1 MDLKKFYRYKKLG
14 KTQEITNK
22 SKELWMYT
30 RVSSKE
36 QTKKKYSIE
45 GQISSIRDYANRNG
59 YIITREH
66 GGTYESAKGDLTRK
80 EFKQL
85 LDSVKKAKQKPY
97 AIAIKF
103 ISRFSRSGGGA
114 IGLVEELVNIVG
126 VHLIETSTGLTTEDE
141 KDRLEIY
148 DKLLDSRREN
158 MVRLERTLP
167 AMKEFLEDGFWLGKP
182 PRGYTMYGE
191 RVSNFNNRIQGQK
204 VVINEDG
211 RLLQKAW
218 QWKSEGMSDADIR
231 YKLLDKFHFKISKQ
245 NLSAMWRRPFYVGVS
260 TNAMLEAPV
269 KGRWPAL
276 ISMDIWDQV
285 QRRLDGAKRKSG
297 YEKAPICED
306 RPLTGF
312 IYCSECGAPITSYIA
327 KKKKVHYYKC
337 QHGKGG
343 NMNAYTTPRSLKP
356 GVNDSFIEFLTAFNL
371 NDRNRRLLRA
381 QIERLTQEHHQ
392 EKEKS
397 VKALDKQLERLQQ
410 KLEKVN
416 EKFLLSDSVDEVA
429 YNKIKRKLEGEIR
442 EIEEQIEMTPENLS
456 NQANLVD
463 RALNFCQNISDN
475 WASGDV
481 HQKLK
486 IQKALFPEG
495 LIINPET
502 RQYRTKKMNSL
513 ISVISDIAKDNKGSE
528 NKKATRKGGL
538 SSTSSGNWTRT
549 SDLRVMSPTSYLLL
563 YPAILDGKYKTEK
576 RILPNFFKINY

>member
-1 MDLKKFYRYKKLG
+1 MNLNKFNKYKKVG
-14 KTQEITNK
+14 KVQEITNK
-22 SKELWMYT
+22 NKELWMYT

-45 GQISSIRDYANRNG
+45 GQVNSIRDYAKKNE

-85 LDSVKKAKQKPY
+85 LDSVKKAGRKPH

-114 IGLVEELVNIVG
+114 IGLVEELVNNVG

-191 RVSNFNNRIQGQK
+191 RVSNFKNRIQGQK
-204 VVINEDG
+204 LVINEEG
-211 RLLQKAW
+211 GYLLKAW
-218 QWKSEGMSDADIR
+218 KWKSEGMSDADIR
-231 YKLLDKFHFKISKQ
+231 YKLLDKFHFKITKQ
-245 NLSAMWRRPFYVGVS
+245 NLSAMWRKPFYVGVN
-260 TNAMLEAPV
+260 TNAMLDAPV
-269 KGRWPAL
+269 KGKWPAL

-285 QRRLDGAKRKSG
+285 QKRLDGAKRNSG
-297 YEKAPICED
+297 YEKAPVSKD

-312 IYCSECGAPITSYIA
+312 IYCSECGAAITSYIA
-327 KKKKVHYYKC
+327 KKKQVHYYKC

-343 NMNAYTTPRSLKP
+343 NMNAYTTPRSVKP
-356 GVNDSFIEFLTAFNL
+356 GVNNSFIKFLSTFNL
-371 NDRNRRLLRA
+371 DDRNRGLLQA
-381 QIERLTQEHHQ
+381 QIERLTQEHNQ
-392 EKEKS
+392 EKMNS
-397 VKALDKQLERLQQ
+397 VQALNKELGKLQQ

-416 EKFLLSDSVDEVA
+416 EKFLLSDSADEVA
-429 YNKIKRKLEGEIR
+429 YNKIKSKLEGEIG
-442 EIEEQIEMTPENLS
+442 EIVEQLDITPEKLS
-456 NQANLVD
+456 NQAGFID
-463 RALNFCQNISDN
+463 RALDFCQNISYN
-475 WASGDV
+475 WASGDI

-486 IQKALFPEG
+486 IQKTLFPEG
-495 LIINPET
+495 LVINPET

-513 ISVISDIAKDNKGSE
+513 ISVIADVARDEKDSK

-538 SSTSSGNWTRT
+538 SSIVAGTGLEPVTFG
-549 SDLRVMSPTSYLLL
+549 L
-563 YPAILDGKYKTEK
+563 
-576 RILPNFFKINY
+576 